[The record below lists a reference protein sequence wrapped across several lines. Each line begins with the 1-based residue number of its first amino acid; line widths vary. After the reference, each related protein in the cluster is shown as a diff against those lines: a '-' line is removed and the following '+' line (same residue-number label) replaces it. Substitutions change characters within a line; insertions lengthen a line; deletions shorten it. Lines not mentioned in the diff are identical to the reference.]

1 MTASGVNDVEKNNFV
16 PIINNKLSVSVLL
29 LHLLS

>member
-16 PIINNKLSVSVLL
+16 PINNKLSVSVLL
-29 LHLLS
+29 LRLLS